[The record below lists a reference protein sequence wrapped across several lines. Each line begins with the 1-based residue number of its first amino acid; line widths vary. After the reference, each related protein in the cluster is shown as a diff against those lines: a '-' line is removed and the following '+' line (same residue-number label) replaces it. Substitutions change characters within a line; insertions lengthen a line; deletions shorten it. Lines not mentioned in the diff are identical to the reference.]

1 MRMTTR
7 ALYALTLGVVLLG
20 SPCLKAEPR
29 DDGQGGPAME
39 EGRGP
44 DGGFQGGWFQKDLG
58 LTEDQKDQMR
68 EANKANRTAM
78 APLISQMQNDRED
91 LKALVDKKAK
101 DEALTQA
108 LDKLKKDGE
117 AIRKEQAKHREAIAG
132 ILTPLQQAKMALR
145 MGRGHGGW
153 GKGKACASKDGKGPK
168 PGDDKGDQPAPDQDD
183 K

>member
-20 SPCLKAEPR
+20 SPCLKAEPK
-29 DDGQGGPAME
+29 DDGPAWGG
-39 EGRGP
+39 GRKA
-44 DGGFQGGWFQKDLG
+44 WMKDDLK
-58 LTEDQKDQMR
+58 LSESQKDQMR

-78 APLISQMQNDRED
+78 APLLSQMQNDRDD
-91 LKALVDKKAK
+91 LKALVEKKAK

-108 LDKLKKDGE
+108 LGKLKQDGE
-117 AIRKEQAKHREAIAG
+117 ALRAEQAKHREAIAA

-145 MGRGHGGW
+145 MGHGRMGKGPW
-153 GKGKACASKDGKGPK
+153 GKGKACADKGGKGPK
-168 PGDDKGDQPAPDQDD
+168 PGDDKGDQPAPEQDG